1 MKKIYQIVFTL
12 LFLFFT
18 GHENLV
24 LGQSNTQSP
33 LENIKSLSGN
43 ISLCSVKTDSTNQ
56 ITPSVTI
63 KGVSYSETD
72 TTTRINKLHCYHSV
86 SSLSTNQPLYV
97 IDGYPIDNDS
107 LVLTQMNPENIESV
121 SVLKGVVAT
130 ALYGFRGQN
139 GVILITLKKEEKII
153 VEEESTVKV
162 EEISINVFPNPTSE
176 SVNITLNLKEKSEIE
191 IIMYN
196 LRTLESHE
204 VSKEIYEAGEQKIN
218 WNVDSLQKGTYNI
231 KIKIGNQIFN
241 RKLLIER

>member
-1 MKKIYQIVFTL
+1 M
-12 LFLFFT
+12 
-18 GHENLV
+18 
-24 LGQSNTQSP
+24 
-33 LENIKSLSGN
+33 
-43 ISLCSVKTDSTNQ
+43 
-56 ITPSVTI
+56 
-63 KGVSYSETD
+63 
-72 TTTRINKLHCYHSV
+72 
-86 SSLSTNQPLYV
+86 
-97 IDGYPIDNDS
+97 
-107 LVLTQMNPENIESV
+107 
-121 SVLKGVVAT
+121 
-130 ALYGFRGQN
+130 
-139 GVILITLKKEEKII
+139 
-153 VEEESTVKV
+153 KV